1 MTASITRP
9 TLEALAALAA
19 NLDSLSKDWPD
30 YFDIEVTVKL
40 SGFRYAA
47 WSQEDGETEW
57 IIGGDDT

>member
-9 TLEALAALAA
+9 TLEALAKLAA
-19 NLDSLSKDWPD
+19 NLDSLSNDWPD

-40 SGFRYAA
+40 DGFRCAV
-47 WSQEDGETEW
+47 WHQEDGETEW

>member
-9 TLEALAALAA
+9 TLEALAKLAA
-19 NLDSLSKDWPD
+19 NLDSLSNDWPD

-40 SGFRYAA
+40 DGFRYAV
-47 WSQEDGETEW
+47 WHQEDGETEW